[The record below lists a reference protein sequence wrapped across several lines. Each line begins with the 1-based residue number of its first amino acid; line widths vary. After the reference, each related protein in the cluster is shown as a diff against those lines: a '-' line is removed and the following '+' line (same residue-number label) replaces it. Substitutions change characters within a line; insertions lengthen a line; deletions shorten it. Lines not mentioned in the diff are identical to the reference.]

1 MKIQELRGNL
11 SIFHR
16 LVAVMTEVSVT
27 CGVSCQGRGALCH
40 KFMSAYGSQAPPTGY
55 YGQQPPQNGGYYGQQ
70 PPQNGGYYGQQPP
83 QNGGYYNQQPPQN
96 GGYYNQQPPQPA
108 PSYSYQQE
116 EQKETKPQQY
126 EKSDMI
132 DEYKINS
139 NPKYNDLWAAILFL
153 LCLISFA
160 VLGYFGINDI
170 KNYLIADGN
179 AKSKAISEIIGI
191 SFAIAIGSGFLI
203 TVAYFFLMQRC
214 GVYE

>member
-1 MKIQELRGNL
+1 
-11 SIFHR
+11 
-16 LVAVMTEVSVT
+16 
-27 CGVSCQGRGALCH
+27 
-40 KFMSAYGSQAPPTGY
+40 MSAYGSYSPATGY

-70 PPQNGGYYGQQPP
+70 PPQ
-83 QNGGYYNQQPPQN
+83 
-96 GGYYNQQPPQPA
+96 PA
-108 PSYSYQQE
+108 PSYSYQQ
-116 EQKETKPQQY
+116 QGTIKPQEYGQ
-126 EKSDMI
+126 SNTI
-132 DEYKINS
+132 DGDKINT

-203 TVAYFFLMQRC
+203 SVVYFFLMQRC